1 MEECKIIILQDIK
14 VRTLDPDT
22 QEQLSKGKK
31 KEKERR
37 KKGRQVFQK
46 LKGAQ
51 SKIGAEI

>member
-1 MEECKIIILQDIK
+1 MEECKIINVQYIK
-14 VRTLDPDT
+14 IRTLDPDT

-31 KEKERR
+31 KEKERKKQN

-51 SKIGAEI
+51 SES